1 LLPADPFRD
10 QPTLTGT
17 SVTLK
22 QLDAGYLEDYLLMI
36 GDPEARRLTGSHT
49 SEAHA
54 ADPAL
59 VRQRALAWLSSRP
72 ELPDRADWAILRNTD
87 GRFVGEVVLNQFDQ
101 DNESVNF
108 RIMLGPAEH
117 FGHGYGSEATRLV
130 IDYALNVVGVH
141 RISLDVYAVN
151 PRARH
156 VYELCLLQEVR
167 VPGGRRATGR
177 AALGRRLDRRHHD
190 VHSGRLAERRQCLQI
205 GGGRADEEIHPR
217 GDVRTTRFGDD
228 LLGRRRRVVLRSP
241 QRDARPIAQQGPV
254 RAGAAVGHADT
265 ARVHDGAPVDQS
277 NERHVRVSTRYGA
290 YRFGYAREN
299 LLPARDRTV
308 HEGHFRVVARGRVAA
323 QHVAEPV
330 DGDGRGAGE
339 CGDQVELIRA
349 QLLCGPDAD
358 LVGRFD
364 VGTLG
369 EFEEFAF
376 AVARDPDRPV
386 AESGQQIQ
394 GLHRERAGG
403 EIAEQHNG
411 VRIGHIRFGEHGA

>member
-1 LLPADPFRD
+1 MLPADPFRD

-49 SEAHA
+49 SAAHA

-117 FGHGYGSEATRLV
+117 FGHGYGREATRLV

-156 VYELCLLQEVR
+156 VYETCGFQVEGVR
-167 VPGGRRATGR
+167 
-177 AALGRRLDRRHHD
+177 
-190 VHSGRLAERRQCLQI
+190 
-205 GGGRADEEIHPR
+205 
-217 GDVRTTRFGDD
+217 
-228 LLGRRRRVVLRSP
+228 
-241 QRDARPIAQQGPV
+241 RDALRW
-254 RAGAAVGHADT
+254 
-265 ARVHDGAPVDQS
+265 DGAWIDATMMS
-277 NERHVRVSTRYGA
+277 I
-290 YRFGYAREN
+290 
-299 LLPARDRTV
+299 
-308 HEGHFRVVARGRVAA
+308 VAG
-323 QHVAEPV
+323 
-330 DGDGRGAGE
+330 
-339 CGDQVELIRA
+339 
-349 QLLCGPDAD
+349 
-358 LVGRFD
+358 
-364 VGTLG
+364 
-369 EFEEFAF
+369 
-376 AVARDPDRPV
+376 
-386 AESGQQIQ
+386 
-394 GLHRERAGG
+394 
-403 EIAEQHNG
+403 
-411 VRIGHIRFGEHGA
+411 